1 MVATWKHRIAGGREI
16 GILVTW
22 INNFIE
28 IAANTQD
35 TILFP
40 FQLYFCQ
47 MYKELRSQTFVFF
60 PHICPPSEDTL
71 YHPLSFIV
79 LFA

>member
-1 MVATWKHRIAGGREI
+1 MMATWKHRITGGREI